1 MKIIA
6 EFLFWI
12 IIFAILIVLATV
24 AKILLK
30 TVGWLILPIYVFYL
44 YLKQNKHG

>member
-6 EFLFWI
+6 EFLLWI
-12 IIFAILIVLATV
+12 VIFAVIIALATV
-24 AKILLK
+24 AEILIK

>member
-1 MKIIA
+1 MKIVG

-12 IIFAILIVLATV
+12 VIFVILIVLGTV
-24 AKILLK
+24 AEILLK

-44 YLKQNKHG
+44 YLKQK

>member
-1 MKIIA
+1 MKIVG

-12 IIFAILIVLATV
+12 VIFAILIVLATV
-24 AKILLK
+24 AEILLK
-30 TVGWLILPIYVFYL
+30 TVGWLFLPIYVFYL